1 VTVRYFKAIVEY
13 EGTDFA
19 GFQWQHETR
28 TVQGEL
34 ERAILVRTGQTIRLS
49 GAGRTDA
56 GVHALGQVVS
66 FGVETRIPLDRM
78 ALALN
83 KTLPPDVTIRSVTE
97 VDPGFDAR
105 FSASSRI
112 YSYLILNRR
121 VPSALWRRYSAPC
134 LEPLAVDRMRE
145 AAHLLLGE
153 QDFRAFA
160 NQHDPA
166 KVSKRDV
173 MRLNVGRYRDFVIVR
188 IEANAF
194 VRGMVR
200 NIVGTLMEVGTGK
213 RAPDDIPAIIKSQ
226 DRRQAG
232 FSAPAQGL
240 CLLRVRYEERKEYAR
255 HRRVADPALE
265 RGEETTGEKL

>member
-1 VTVRYFKAIVEY
+1 MRYFKAIVEY

-34 ERAILVRTGQTIRLS
+34 ERAIEIRTGQTIRLS

-66 FGVETRIPLDRM
+66 FGVETRIPIERM

-83 KTLPPDVTIRSVTE
+83 KTLPPDVTVRTVTE
-97 VDPGFDAR
+97 VAPEFDAR

-121 VPSALWRRYSAPC
+121 TPSALWRRYSALC
-134 LEPLAVDRMRE
+134 IEPLEVDRMRE
-145 AAHLLLGE
+145 AARLLLGE
-153 QDFRAFA
+153 QDFRAFS
-160 NQHDPA
+160 NQHDP
-166 KVSKRDV
+166 SKTSMRDV
-173 MRLNVGRYRDFVIVR
+173 MRLNVGRHRDFVIVR

-194 VRGMVR
+194 LRGMVR
-200 NIVGTLMEVGTGK
+200 NIVGTLLEVGTGK
-213 RAPDDIPAIIKSQ
+213 RAPSDIPAIIQSQ
-226 DRRQAG
+226 DRRRAG
-232 FSAPAQGL
+232 PSAPAQGL
-240 CLLRVRYEERKEYAR
+240 CLLRVRYEQRKDYAR
-255 HRRVADPALE
+255 LRRVAAPVAE
-265 RGEETTGEKL
+265 QGEEITGE

>member
-1 VTVRYFKAIVEY
+1 MVRYFKAIVEY

-34 ERAILVRTGQTIRLS
+34 ERAILVRTGQTLRLS

-83 KTLPPDVTIRSVTE
+83 KTLPPDLTIRSVTE
-97 VDPGFDAR
+97 VEPEFDAR
-105 FSASSRI
+105 FSASSRV

-121 VPSALWRRYSAPC
+121 TPSALWRRYSALC
-134 LEPLAVDRMRE
+134 LEPLAVDRMRD
-145 AAHLLLGE
+145 AAGLLLGE

-194 VRGMVR
+194 LRGMVR

-240 CLLRVRYEERKEYAR
+240 CLLRVRYAERKEYAR

>member
-1 VTVRYFKAIVEY
+1 MRYFKAIIEY
-13 EGTDFA
+13 DGTDFA

-34 ERAILVRTGQTIRLS
+34 ERAIAIRTGQTLRLS

-56 GVHALGQVVS
+56 GVHALGQVIS

-83 KTLPPDVTIRSVTE
+83 KTLPPDVTIREVTE
-97 VDPGFDAR
+97 VETEFDAR
-105 FSASSRI
+105 FSASSRV

-121 VPSALWRRYSAPC
+121 MPSALWRRYSALC
-134 LEPLAVDRMRE
+134 LEPLAVDRMR
-145 AAHLLLGE
+145 AAARLLLGE

-166 KVSKRDV
+166 KVSMREV
-173 MRLNVGRYRDFVIVR
+173 MRLNVGRYRDFVIIR

-194 VRGMVR
+194 LRGMVR

-213 RAPDDIPAIIKSQ
+213 RDPDDILAIIKSK

-240 CLLRVRYEERKEYAR
+240 CLLRVRYGERREYAR
-255 HRRVADPALE
+255 HRRVAAPDLE
-265 RGEETTGEKL
+265 HGEETTGGKL